1 MTNTL
6 NPQLA
11 AIIVHD
17 IKNALGA
24 LEGELAELSSQQD
37 KTLAVN
43 AHANCVSLREKLVGF
58 LTLYKAS
65 EQGLTPRIE
74 SVNPEDFLRE
84 LVRNYVTD
92 RTGLDIIINS
102 DNMPDIAFFDEHLVE
117 LALNAALQ
125 NATRF
130 ARSRI
135 ELSCGK
141 VDHGVAFMIKDD
153 GPGLGAKE
161 NKPSTGLGMT
171 LAAAIA
177 EAHRNGMRR
186 GEATLS
192 DAAGGGALFVLRLP

>member
-1 MTNTL
+1 MTNAL

-37 KTLAVN
+37 KALAAN
-43 AHANCVSLREKLVGF
+43 AHANCVRLREKLVGF

-74 SVNPEDFLRE
+74 SVNPKDFLHE
-84 LVRNYVTD
+84 LVRNHVTD
-92 RTGLDIIINS
+92 RTGVDIVIDSI
-102 DNMPDIAFFDEHLVE
+102 DMPDVAFFDEHLVE
-117 LALNAALQ
+117 LALNAALH

-130 ARSRI
+130 AQSRI

-141 VDHGVAFMIKDD
+141 ADHGVAFSIKDD

-161 NKPSTGLGMT
+161 HKPSTGLGMA
-171 LAAAIA
+171 LSVAIA
-177 EAHRNGMRR
+177 DAHQNGMRR
-186 GEATLS
+186 GEATLNN
-192 DAAGGGALFVLRLP
+192 AAEGGALFILRLP